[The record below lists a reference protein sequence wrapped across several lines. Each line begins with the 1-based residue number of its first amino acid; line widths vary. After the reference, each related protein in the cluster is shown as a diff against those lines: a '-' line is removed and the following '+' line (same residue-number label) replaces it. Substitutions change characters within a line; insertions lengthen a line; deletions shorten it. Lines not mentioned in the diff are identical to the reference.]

1 MGENG
6 KAGKAKTGKERYIKG
21 AVLGEGTFGVVTKA
35 EDTLTQKVVAI
46 KKIRLG
52 NYREGINFTA
62 IREIK
67 LLQELRHPHV
77 IELVDCFPHKR
88 NLNLV
93 FECCESDLEA
103 VIKDKFIPLG
113 TPEIKRLQIIGVR
126 LRQAHRRTRQM
137 ALHRANGRTLMRKP
151 LGHPLLPGSN
161 LSFVIHIGH
170 SFVPVDAYLRI
181 ELRPSQAMVSPE
193 RNQDSA
199 ELVLLN
205 NSLLDL
211 IRGPEL
217 PSKVLLELLLGHT
230 PFDSER
236 RHSVDVLCGHR

>member
-1 MGENG
+1 MGEDG

-52 NYREGINFTA
+52 QYREGVNFTA

-113 TPEIKRLQIIGVR
+113 TPEIKSYMAMTLQAAACR
-126 LRQAHRRTRQM
+126 M
-137 ALHRANGRTLMRKP
+137 A
-151 LGHPLLPGSN
+151 
-161 LSFVIHIGH
+161 
-170 SFVPVDAYLRI
+170 
-181 ELRPSQAMVSPE
+181 
-193 RNQDSA
+193 
-199 ELVLLN
+199 
-205 NSLLDL
+205 SL
-211 IRGPEL
+211 
-217 PSKVLLELLLGHT
+217 
-230 PFDSER
+230 
-236 RHSVDVLCGHR
+236 